1 MKTFFLVITLCIT
14 SFSVSAALHPDS
26 IYMPNIHTVR
36 LYQQGKQLS
45 MPLINLNSNDRL
57 ELHFDDLDGR
67 YKNYYYTL
75 QLCNF
80 DWTPASMMP
89 MQYIKGFT
97 QNKINDY
104 KFSSVALTR
113 YTHYSAV
120 IPQGNSYPTKAGNYI
135 LRVYLNG
142 DTSQIAFTKRMLVLN
157 PKASIIGKIL
167 QPFTPQIF
175 KTHQKIQFNVDL
187 SEINGLNATQEVRVS
202 ILQNYRWDNAVTNLK
217 PSFIRGSN
225 LEYSTETT
233 NVFPAGKEWRW
244 LDLRDFHLQS
254 DRVASADYNKNSTS
268 VYLKTDVP
276 LESQPYVYYPD
287 LNGLSLIEAVRG
299 INPNY
304 EGDYAT
310 VYFSFLDRE
319 GQGDRSDLYLYGQ
332 LTNYQLN
339 DSLKL
344 SYNDEKGLYETH
356 LLLKQGYYSYTYLRR
371 DQRPP
376 FAISEMDGNSYETE
390 NVYTILVYYRPFGA
404 QADELAGIAL
414 VNSRN
419 DRPGFSF

>member
-167 QPFTPQIF
+167 Q
-175 KTHQKIQFNVDL
+175 
-187 SEINGLNATQEVRVS
+187 
-202 ILQNYRWDNAVTNLK
+202 
-217 PSFIRGSN
+217 
-225 LEYSTETT
+225 
-233 NVFPAGKEWRW
+233 
-244 LDLRDFHLQS
+244 
-254 DRVASADYNKNSTS
+254 
-268 VYLKTDVP
+268 
-276 LESQPYVYYPD
+276 
-287 LNGLSLIEAVRG
+287 
-299 INPNY
+299 
-304 EGDYAT
+304 
-310 VYFSFLDRE
+310 
-319 GQGDRSDLYLYGQ
+319 
-332 LTNYQLN
+332 
-339 DSLKL
+339 
-344 SYNDEKGLYETH
+344 
-356 LLLKQGYYSYTYLRR
+356 
-371 DQRPP
+371 
-376 FAISEMDGNSYETE
+376 
-390 NVYTILVYYRPFGA
+390 
-404 QADELAGIAL
+404 
-414 VNSRN
+414 
-419 DRPGFSF
+419 